1 VFPPQQIWQY
11 CSALAVFYHDTLH
24 KSTITFSDSQDI
36 FHRQPQEAPC
46 GQPEER
52 TKTGLK
58 YCVQRTF
65 TFEQK
70 NELVTVRV
78 TDKWYTYTTKDQ
90 KGQLAPVDLVQLKE
104 MYVCTN

>member
-1 VFPPQQIWQY
+1 ME
-11 CSALAVFYHDTLH
+11 VFYHDTLH

-36 FHRQPQEAPC
+36 FHRRPKKAPC
-46 GQPEER
+46 GESEER

-65 TFEQK
+65 DFERK

-78 TDKWYTYTTKDQ
+78 TDKWYTYATKDQ
-90 KGQLAPVDLVQLKE
+90 KGQQALADLVH
-104 MYVCTN
+104 